1 MVEEVDRRLGEDDFT
16 SRADDAVQRAWDYLS
31 RNLRISSMLN
41 LVAATTDVDGSFDLP
56 DGFLEGY
63 FMALDARDP
72 PGGIPVLNN
81 DSVGEVLNY
90 QPDVYTLQ
98 KYRGYSVIGGK
109 IVTTISETGILMR
122 YYGKFPV
129 PSRDVPSTPLLDE
142 EPDLCVSTLL
152 VQGATIFNNTAVL
165 EAASAYLA
173 GLVENIQQADD
184 RLRYSGVRIQRQ
196 LGPKLPLR
204 YSLL

>member
-16 SRADDAVQRAWDYLS
+16 SRADDAVLRAWDYLS

-81 DSVGEVLNY
+81 NSVGEVLSY

-98 KYRGYSVIGGK
+98 KYRGYSVVGGK
-109 IVTTISETGILMR
+109 IVTTVPETAMLMR

-129 PSRDVPSTPLLDE
+129 PSRDVPSTPLLE
-142 EPDLCVSTLL
+142 TEPDLCVSTLL

-165 EAASAYLA
+165 EPAAGYLA
-173 GLVENIQQADD
+173 GLVENVQQNDD

-196 LGPKLPLR
+196 LGPKRPLR
-204 YSLL
+204 YFLQ